1 MYGIHH
7 LPMWIS
13 MKRFNN
19 TIHLAVKDF
28 FLKKRFQQER
38 SKGRNKGT
46 DQPEHLDKNKDYALT
61 SN

>member
-1 MYGIHH
+1 VDLNEKVQQY
-7 LPMWIS
+7 
-13 MKRFNN
+13 N
-19 TIHLAVKDF
+19 TLSVNIHLKSCDWLSKIF
-28 FLKKRFQQER
+28 FKRFQQER